1 MQSAEPP
8 SPLPHAPGIPI
19 EVHGHPNLETL
30 LLWHPAASEQG
41 TEDAA
46 RLSAL
51 AKRIASR
58 GRRVV
63 VPRWSDGRDLL
74 RSVRFA
80 RETAVHPPDQL
91 TIVGYGVGGIA
102 ALGLTLHQRRLGIG
116 VTRATCVD
124 AVPGTTDPISGQ
136 PLPDPP
142 PAATALTE
150 VDLVVPD
157 DTEGAAWTRATATSW
172 ADQGWVTTVVE
183 PDQFTWR
190 L

>member
-8 SPLPHAPGIPI
+8 STQTPEPGDTSGIPI

-30 LLWHPAASEQG
+30 LLWHPAAAE
-41 TEDAA
+41 EAD
-46 RLSAL
+46 RVSAL

-91 TIVGYGVGGIA
+91 TIVGYGAGGIA
-102 ALGLTLHQRRLGIG
+102 ALSLTLHQRRLGIG
-116 VTRATCVD
+116 LARATCVD
-124 AVPGTTDPISGQ
+124 AAPGTVDPISGQ

-142 PAATALTE
+142 QATAATE
-150 VDLVVPD
+150 VDLVLGD
-157 DTEGAAWTRATATSW
+157 DDASAAWTRATAAAW
-172 ADQGWVTTVVE
+172 AERGWAATVVE
-183 PDQFTWR
+183 PDQFSWR

>member
-1 MQSAEPP
+1 MQPAEPP
-8 SPLPHAPGIPI
+8 SPQTPAPGIPI

-30 LLWHPAASEQG
+30 LLWHPATSDDER
-41 TEDAA
+41 D
-46 RLSAL
+46 RISAL

-63 VPRWSDGRDLL
+63 VPRWADGRDLL

-91 TIVGYGVGGIA
+91 TIVGYGAGGIA
-102 ALGLTLHQRRLGIG
+102 ALSLTLHQRRLGIG
-116 VTRATCVD
+116 LARATCVD
-124 AVPGTTDPISGQ
+124 GEPGTLDPISGQ

-157 DTEGAAWTRATATSW
+157 DGAAAAWTRATAAAWSE
-172 ADQGWVTTVVE
+172 QGWATTVVE

-190 L
+190 P